1 MDDAGIEK
9 AKRLQSM
16 GIDPFNNDGT
26 LKDDYDV
33 WHEQY
38 KNEYSKRLG
47 KDQTS
52 RNHNKV
58 QKELKTDPKWG
69 NPPPISNTGL
79 TDLDLAKNRAA
90 DAASGRLNTQQM
102 SKESAMPTNDAKK
115 RKALVDDVRKRNK
128 KDKDPEVRNRKV
140 THMDDYLAEMGP
152 DNVKKA
158 LASGDREDKKAGHT
172 RFKEGQLEKQRKA
185 DTAPLNRKQRDK
197 LMGDLTAA
205 GGSYK
210 KIEPSEE
217 TTMASKK
224 TGTKDSGKKSKNA
237 KGKAASTDKT
247 DAVDAAGAK
256 AKDAV
261 AAAKDRNPI
270 AQPASEGDKQG
281 PPSPAGDKENTGSG
295 KSTQRT
301 PKPSKNDKSAEEED
315 GTPFDG
321 DAYAKSK
328 EGKASRA
335 AGMEKG
341 KNKSPLRAAEDADAR
356 AKSSSG
362 QEDRASQQWKQSRL
376 RAGAEGT
383 SGKSKG
389 TKVGADNITTE
400 MPATTKNK
408 DAERADRI
416 KELAT
421 SGVSKDPNDKGEMPD
436 DPKPRSKPT
445 VLITPNDKGEMP
457 DPNKPGFMDRM
468 RGRMKSFTSRPGAP
482 AAPSSGSGGG
492 AGPAGPAGPSGPAG
506 PMGPKGPAGPA
517 PEPEVSSTL
526 DTKDGKQSQSAPAGA
541 SYSFGDQAGGAQRN
555 VGSRAQQGENSQMS
569 GGDSAGNDVNKGN
582 KHTQN
587 INAGYGPVTAT
598 TSGKATGSGKGGVT
612 ASTTG
617 TASSHPRA
625 ANATRGGR
633 PTSRK
638 K

>member
-1 MDDAGIEK
+1 
-9 AKRLQSM
+9 
-16 GIDPFNNDGT
+16 
-26 LKDDYDV
+26 
-33 WHEQY
+33 
-38 KNEYSKRLG
+38 
-47 KDQTS
+47 
-52 RNHNKV
+52 
-58 QKELKTDPKWG
+58 
-69 NPPPISNTGL
+69 
-79 TDLDLAKNRAA
+79 
-90 DAASGRLNTQQM
+90 
-102 SKESAMPTNDAKK
+102 MPTNDAKK
-115 RKALVDDVRKRNK
+115 RKALVADVRKRNK
-128 KDKDPEVRNRKV
+128 KEGVDRKV
-140 THMDDYLAEMGP
+140 THMDDYLDEMGP

-158 LASGDREDKKAGHT
+158 LASGDRADKKAGHT

-185 DTAPLNRKQRDK
+185 DTAPLTGKQRDK
-197 LMGDLTAA
+197 LMEDLEVA

-210 KIEPSEE
+210 EIEPSEE

-224 TGTKDSGKKSKNA
+224 TGTKASDKKSKKA

-261 AAAKDRNPI
+261 AAAKERNPI
-270 AQPASEGDKQG
+270 GTPASEGDKQG
-281 PPSPAGDKENTGSG
+281 PPSPAGSKDNTGYG
-295 KSTQRT
+295 TSTQRT
-301 PKPSKNDKSAEEED
+301 PKPSKNEAVGDDDE

-356 AKSSSG
+356 AKSPSG
-362 QEDRASQQWKQSRL
+362 QADRASQQWKQSRL
-376 RAGAEGT
+376 RAGEEGT

-389 TKVGADNITTE
+389 TRVGANDTTTE
-400 MPATTKNK
+400 MPATTKDK

-445 VLITPNDKGEMP
+445 VLTTPNDKGEMP

-492 AGPAGPAGPSGPAG
+492 AGPAGPAGP
-506 PMGPKGPAGPA
+506 MGPKSPAAEPA
-517 PEPEVSSTL
+517 VSQTQ
-526 DTKDGKQSQSAPAGA
+526 DTQNGRQTQTAPAGA
-541 SYSFGDQAGGAQRN
+541 SINFAPQIGGDDNSVGKGA
-555 VGSRAQQGENSQMS
+555 S
-569 GGDSAGNDVNKGN
+569 GGGQISGRDSAGRDFVKGN
-582 KHTQN
+582 THTQK

-598 TSGKATGSGKGGVT
+598 TSGKATSSGKGGVT

-625 ANATRGGR
+625 QNANRGSR
-633 PTSRK
+633 PTSK
-638 K
+638 NK

>member
-1 MDDAGIEK
+1 
-9 AKRLQSM
+9 M

-69 NPPPISNTGL
+69 NPPPILNTGL

-185 DTAPLNRKQRDK
+185 DTAPLNSKQRDK
-197 LMGDLTAA
+197 LMGDLKAA

-261 AAAKDRNPI
+261 SAAVERNPV
-270 AQPASEGDKQG
+270 SG
-281 PPSPAGDKENTGSG
+281 PPSPAGSADNTGSG
-295 KSTQRT
+295 KSTERT
-301 PKPSKNDKSAEEED
+301 PKPSSKLRGTMAPKEED

-321 DAYAKSK
+321 DAYTKSD

-389 TKVGADNITTE
+389 TRVGATDTTTE
-400 MPATTKNK
+400 MPATTKDK

-436 DPKPRSKPT
+436 DPKPRSRPT

-457 DPNKPGFMDRM
+457 DPNKPGFMSRL
-468 RGRMKSFTSRPGAP
+468 RGRMKSFTTPAGGGAP
-482 AAPSSGSGGG
+482 PTPPAGSGGG
-492 AGPAGPAGPSGPAG
+492 STPPPSGGGYPTPTASQTQ
-506 PMGPKGPAGPA
+506 
-517 PEPEVSSTL
+517 E
-526 DTKDGKQSQSAPAGA
+526 TKDGTKQTQSAPATSSGITFA
-541 SYSFGDQAGGAQRN
+541 PQAGGN
-555 VGSRAQQGENSQMS
+555 VVQNSQYS
-569 GGDSAGNDVNKGN
+569 EKGDNNKDVTQTITGNG
-582 KHTQN
+582 QP
-587 INAGYGPVTAT
+587 ITAT
-598 TSGKATGSGKGGVT
+598 TSGKATSSGGRGIT
-612 ASTTG
+612 ASTSG
-617 TASSHPRA
+617 TATSHPRA

-633 PTSRK
+633 PTSK
-638 K
+638 KK